1 MSSAALLAA
10 AYCVPIVLAC
20 VVGGWMPR
28 LLRLTHTRMQIAVSF
43 VAGLILGVGL
53 LHLLPHGYIAFP
65 EEFRSVDKI
74 LRWALVGFLAM
85 FFVERFFHFHHHDVP
100 DEDDAPEEHHH
111 DHGHDHDHFAAGSP
125 SGGHPHDVAHHL
137 HAHEHGLHV
146 QATTWVGTAFGM
158 TLHSII
164 DGVAL
169 AAAVS
174 VETHE
179 GHGVMLAG
187 FGVFLA
193 VLLHK
198 PFDSL
203 TISMLMSTAR
213 CSDRQRHV
221 INTLYALVVPLGVA
235 LFFLGAQQLGDG
247 YQHLLGA
254 TLGLAGGAFLCIATS
269 DLLPELQFHT
279 HDRFK
284 LSTALLVGVALAWG
298 IIYFESSGHDEPAA
312 TESHQL
318 HEHNHDHDHGH

>member
-1 MSSAALLAA
+1 MRFTAEGLAA

-20 VVGGWMPR
+20 IVGGWLPR
-28 LLRLTHTRMQIAVSF
+28 LLRLNHTRMQVAVSF

-53 LHLLPHGYIAFP
+53 LHLLPHGYQ
-65 EEFRSVDKI
+65 ELRSVDRI
-74 LRWALVGFLAM
+74 VRWALVGFLAM

-100 DEDDAPEEHHH
+100 DEADEPEPDAHDHHH
-111 DHGHDHDHFAAGSP
+111 DHAHHHDHS
-125 SGGHPHDVAHHL
+125 HPHDAAHHL
-137 HAHEHGLHV
+137 HAHQHGLHV
-146 QATTWVGTAFGM
+146 QATTWMGTAFGM

-174 VETHE
+174 VESHH
-179 GHGVMLAG
+179 GHGAMLAG

-203 TISMLMSTAR
+203 TISMLMTTAR
-213 CSDRQRHV
+213 CSARKRHL

-235 LFFLGAQQLGDG
+235 MFFLGAGQLGDG
-247 YQHLLGA
+247 YHQVLGA

-284 LSTALLVGVALAWG
+284 LSMALLVGVALAWG
-298 IIYFESSGHDEPAA
+298 IIYFESSGHDQHGPPERH
-312 TESHQL
+312 ER
-318 HEHNHDHDHGH
+318 HEHHQHHDHRDDPHHDH